1 MNAVWLSYIRSI
13 VNHNYNY
20 KLYWIYHDISLD
32 VFQDEEI
39 QWLRLPITTHYNQIY
54 MVQPW
59 TSASSSHASDSGSRC
74 RKRLMRRGLDSIGMT
89 FKLRPVE
96 D

>member
-1 MNAVWLSYIRSI
+1 MKKYSGCVYQSPL
-13 VNHNYNY
+13 
-20 KLYWIYHDISLD
+20 ISAKSTWSK
-32 VFQDEEI
+32 QRI
-39 QWLRLPITTHYNQIY
+39 
-54 MVQPW
+54 
-59 TSASSSHASDSGSRC
+59 SASSSHASDSGSRC